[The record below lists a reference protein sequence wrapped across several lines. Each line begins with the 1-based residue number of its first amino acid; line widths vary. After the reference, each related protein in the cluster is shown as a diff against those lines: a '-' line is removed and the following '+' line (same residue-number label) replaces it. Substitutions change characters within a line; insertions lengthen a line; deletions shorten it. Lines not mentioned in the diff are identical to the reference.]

1 MGATAITAYAV
12 VFYFFL
18 LFTCLDADLANYRVP
33 GVLQRFAACYFILS
47 MLLLVTNPG
56 TDSVLVNAHIP
67 SLIFF
72 LLSIA
77 WVKSENCPSFLNEQV

>member
-1 MGATAITAYAV
+1 MGATAITAYVV
-12 VFYFFL
+12 VFYFFFF
-18 LFTCLDADLANYRVP
+18 LFTCLAADLANYRVP

-72 LLSIA
+72 FAVDA
-77 WVKSENCPSFLNEQV
+77 WRG